1 MQAGRV
7 TAIIPARAG
16 SRRLPDKP
24 LCNLSGLPLICHVVR
39 SVRASGCVDTV
50 YVACDDPR
58 IEAAVLADG
67 GRAIRVDRAC
77 DSGTQRIAYAL
88 EVIDS
93 NRESEPV
100 GFVLNVQGDEPFVS
114 AEALNALVDTLRA
127 GASIATLAAPLDPAD
142 RDASNVVK
150 VVRAQD
156 GRALYFSRAAIPG
169 ERHVGLYGFTADALR
184 AVAHLPRGPLSAAE
198 DLEQLAWLEAGWPI
212 AVAPVGPMGPSID
225 TPADLVAAEAWLAA
239 RATPRSA

>member
-24 LCNLSGLPLICHVVR
+24 LYNLSGLPLICHVVR
-39 SVRASGCVDTV
+39 SVRASGCVDAV

-58 IEAAVLADG
+58 IEAAVIADG
-67 GRAIRVDRAC
+67 GQAVRVDQTCA
-77 DSGTQRIAYAL
+77 SGTQRVAHAL
-88 EVIDS
+88 ELIDS
-93 NRESEPV
+93 IGESSPV
-100 GFVLNVQGDEPFVS
+100 GFVVNVQGDEPFVS
-114 AEALNALVDTLRA
+114 REALSALVDALQE
-127 GASIATLAAPLDPAD
+127 GAEIATLATPLDPAE
-142 RDASNVVK
+142 RDAPNVVK
-150 VVRAQD
+150 VVRDQA

-169 ERHVGLYGFTADALR
+169 DRHVGLYGFTADALR

-212 AVAPVGPMGPSID
+212 AVAPIGPMGPSID

>member
-1 MQAGRV
+1 MKAGRI

-24 LCNLSGLPLICHVVR
+24 LCHLSGLPLICHVVR
-39 SVRASGCVDTV
+39 SVRESGCVDAV
-50 YVACDDPR
+50 YVACDDAR
-58 IEAAVLADG
+58 IEAAVIADG
-67 GRAIRVDRAC
+67 GHAVRVDRPC
-77 DSGTQRIAYAL
+77 SSGTQRIAHAL
-88 EVIDS
+88 ELIDS
-93 NRESEPV
+93 NDELAST

-114 AEALNALVDTLRA
+114 AEALHALVDALRA
-127 GASIATLAAPLDPAD
+127 GACIATLAAPLDPAE
-142 RDASNVVK
+142 RTAPNVVK

-169 ERHVGLYGFTADALR
+169 ERHVGLYGFTVDALR
-184 AVAHLPRGPLSAAE
+184 AVAHLPRGPLSVAE

-212 AVAPVGPMGPSID
+212 AVAPIGPMGPSID

-239 RATPRSA
+239 RQTPRSA